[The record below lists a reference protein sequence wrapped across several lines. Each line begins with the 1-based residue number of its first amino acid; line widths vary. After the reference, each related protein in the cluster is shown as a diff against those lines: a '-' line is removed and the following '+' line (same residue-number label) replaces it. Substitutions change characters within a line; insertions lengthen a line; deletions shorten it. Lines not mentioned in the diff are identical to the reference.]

1 MSKRKITAII
11 IAVCL
16 IFVGTIISAIALTNA
31 DFDFSTFDTVETE
44 NNTYEITETFSE
56 IDIDSAECDIKLLP
70 ATDGVCKVICSESDK
85 ISHDVAVENDTLTVK
100 RYDNREWYEHI
111 GIYSNEM
118 QITVYLPKTDYQ
130 KLNIRTVSGDICI
143 SDINV
148 DTFNCKSTSGD
159 VELLNVVAL
168 NDFAV
173 KTTSGD
179 IDFAACDCKNI
190 SLKSTSGD
198 VEGSLLSGK
207 NFIVDTTSGDID
219 VPRSSADGGECRI
232 ITTSGDIEIQVN

>member
-16 IFVGTIISAIALTNA
+16 IFGGAIISAIALTNA
-31 DFDFSTFDTVETE
+31 DFDFSTFNTVKTE
-44 NNTYEITETFSE
+44 NNSYEITESFSE
-56 IDIDSAECDIKLLP
+56 IDINALECDIKLLP
-70 ATDGVCKVICSESDK
+70 ATDGVCKVICSENDK
-85 ISHDVAVENDTLTVK
+85 IKHDVAVENGTLTVK

-118 QITVYLPKTDYQ
+118 QITVYLPNADYQ

-143 SDINV
+143 SNINV

-159 VELLNVVAL
+159 IELLNVVAL
-168 NDFAV
+168 NAFEI

-179 IDFAACDCKNI
+179 IDFAACDSKNI
-190 SLKSTSGD
+190 SLISTSGD

-219 VPRSSADGGECRI
+219 VPPSSADGGECRI
-232 ITTSGDIEIQVN
+232 KTTSGDIEIELN

>member
-1 MSKRKITAII
+1 
-11 IAVCL
+11 
-16 IFVGTIISAIALTNA
+16 
-31 DFDFSTFDTVETE
+31 
-44 NNTYEITETFSE
+44 
-56 IDIDSAECDIKLLP
+56 
-70 ATDGVCKVICSESDK
+70 
-85 ISHDVAVENDTLTVK
+85 
-100 RYDNREWYEHI
+100 
-111 GIYSNEM
+111 M
-118 QITVYLPKTDYQ
+118 QITVYLPKADYQ

-159 VELLNVVAL
+159 IELLNVVAL

-232 ITTSGDIEIQVN
+232 RTTSGDIEIELN